1 MLIPLSIIMTVSAIK
16 ALFEDFK
23 RHKSDNEENNKSVQV
38 LRDGNFVKGTW
49 SRLRVGDIIKVFSLF
64 LFIIQPF

>member
-23 RHKSDNEENNKSVQV
+23 RHKSDNEENNKGTLIFQNGEF
-38 LRDGNFVKGTW
+38 RKGTW
-49 SRLRVGDIIKVFSLF
+49 SSLRVGDIIRVK
-64 LFIIQPF
+64 